1 MMLPTSPYS
10 SHSIPNSSFSTRS
23 SECACERRTRRPESR
38 SLAGAVH
45 LIKKSSIGR
54 SQHKKYILRTPA
66 LHDACEESLF
76 RIVRDVGAKPVDDLS
91 EMAIREANNLW
102 GCHAKLK

>member
-1 MMLPTSPYS
+1 MCLRAAHTATGVQVAGRRSTSD
-10 SHSIPNSSFSTRS
+10 
-23 SECACERRTRRPESR
+23 
-38 SLAGAVH
+38 
-45 LIKKSSIGR
+45 KKSSIGR